1 LNFNDTSQKLNA
13 NIESIGDLNIEV
25 MSALL
30 SRNTDI
36 IGQMDPYVQ
45 IEIRKMKYKTR
56 VLREAG
62 LKPQWFE
69 SFVIPIVSL

>member
-1 LNFNDTSQKLNA
+1 
-13 NIESIGDLNIEV
+13 

-62 LKPQWFE
+62 LKPQWNE
-69 SFVIPIVSL
+69 SFVIPIISLQEDILISCFDQDLISDDLVG

>member
-1 LNFNDTSQKLNA
+1 
-13 NIESIGDLNIEV
+13 

-62 LKPQWFE
+62 LKP
-69 SFVIPIVSL
+69 

>member
-1 LNFNDTSQKLNA
+1 
-13 NIESIGDLNIEV
+13 

-62 LKPQWFE
+62 LKPQWNE
-69 SFVIPIVSL
+69 SFVIPIISLQEDILISCYDQDLIIDDLVG

>member
-1 LNFNDTSQKLNA
+1 
-13 NIESIGDLNIEV
+13 